1 LVSMDLQM
9 FSCLL
14 THDCAT
20 GTSPAVMS
28 TPTED
33 VGFLASEEYT
43 SRISSPH
50 PQSAEHHHKTPSN
63 HSQTH
68 VDSPLSRESIPTE
81 ATAKSDLLGAQIPS
95 PGVENVLE
103 SEVED
108 DDIVHI
114 DPQERRTSTVYGL
127 AGQMES
133 TESLGRHGGTPGEGD
148 EFFNEHGY
156 SAPILAADEVAKNPF
171 GYELQPAVSPMHERS
186 VTEPPYYR
194 SGSASSSRPSS
205 RPASIH
211 GGIAGIRFQSDFDRD
226 SHHTPLEDL
235 DEYEPL
241 FPEDEKKGASGA
253 KGKHPTVADKLNRP
267 DLKNRR
273 FPSQDIWEDTPNSL
287 HYTATV
293 SNPQLPEEKEET
305 TIMKNLH
312 VREGETPE
320 QAFARRQEELAEAEA
335 ADADSFLNRE
345 KKPWSHNADLDV
357 RPNMKQR
364 FPSRDIWESTPDSL
378 QLTTTV
384 SHPQLDEKDMMSPSE
399 DRPTTDAV
407 AYHQEKAAAGIDL
420 GEEEGRATTG
430 ISSILK
436 PQVPARPTK
445 QKAVGVQSTSAASS
459 PIDKTAPPVPAKSKP
474 QVPARP
480 AKLVQKDSE
489 TAPLT
494 KVTSAS
500 SSKSVESEQ
509 GSQAAPIIKA
519 KPPVPSRPVGSKIAA
534 LQGGFMS
541 DLNKRLQLGPQA
553 LKKEEP
559 AAEEVEE
566 EKEKA
571 PLSDARKGR
580 ARGPVR
586 RVPAKSPAPATELAA
601 ATAET
606 TTLGFSK
613 PTALWHID
621 PDDDMLG
628 VNFSGNKASVFP
640 ESNATT
646 VPESKETVVPESK
659 APESSA
665 PTLATNTAGESLHD
679 AAEVAPSTEQASASL
694 PSSIEDLHAQETED
708 QRKHME
714 AAAEDQSSTP
724 PQLSAEPPVV
734 SSANDEPA
742 TNNLSGSTGIIKP
755 IVEPTEEQ
763 SSPAESDNPP
773 AAGVM
778 EKLETVLGG
787 KEALTEGDGQDSIE
801 KEQMLSSF
809 QQ

>member
-1 LVSMDLQM
+1 VTI
-9 FSCLL
+9 LL
-14 THDCAT
+14 STCVLMHDCIV

-43 SRISSPH
+43 SRMSSPH
-50 PQSAEHHHKTPSN
+50 PQSTEQHHKPPSI
-63 HSQTH
+63 HSQIH
-68 VDSPLSRESIPTE
+68 VDSPLKKESIPAD
-81 ATAKSDLLGAQIPS
+81 ATAKSDLPGAQIPS
-95 PGVENVLE
+95 IGAENVLE

-114 DPQERRTSTVYGL
+114 DPAERRASAVYGL

-171 GYELQPAVSPMHERS
+171 GYELQPAVSLMHERN
-186 VTEPPYYR
+186 VTEAPHYR
-194 SGSASSSRPSS
+194 TGSASSSRPSS
-205 RPASIH
+205 RPVSIH
-211 GGIAGIRFQSDFDRD
+211 GGVAGIRFQSDFDRD

-241 FPEDEKKGASGA
+241 FPDDEKKGASGTQ
-253 KGKHPTVADKLNRP
+253 GKHLTIADKLNRP
-267 DLKNRR
+267 DLKNRK

-293 SNPQLPEEKEET
+293 SSPQLPEENEENT
-305 TIMKNLH
+305 MMKNFP
-312 VREGETPE
+312 VREGGTPE

-345 KKPWSHNADLDV
+345 KKPWPHNADLDT
-357 RPNMKQR
+357 RPTLKQR
-364 FPSRDIWESTPDSL
+364 FPSRDIWESSPDSL

-384 SHPQLDEKDMMSPSE
+384 SHPQLDEKDMMSPPE
-399 DRPTTDAV
+399 DRPTTGAV
-407 AYHQEKAAAGIDL
+407 AYHQEKAAAGMEL

-430 ISSILK
+430 IASTLK
-436 PQVPARPTK
+436 PQVPARPIK
-445 QKAVGVQSTSAASS
+445 QKPAGVPSSSATSS
-459 PIDKTAPPVPAKSKP
+459 PTDKTAPPVPVKSKP

-480 AKLVQKDSE
+480 AKPMSKDSE

-500 SSKSVESEQ
+500 SSKSVESDQ
-509 GSQAAPIIKA
+509 GSQAAPAIKA

-553 LKKEEP
+553 PKKEEP
-559 AAEEVEE
+559 AAEAVEE

-586 RVPAKSPAPATELAA
+586 RAPAKSPAPDPELASATAA
-601 ATAET
+601 ATA
-606 TTLGFSK
+606 LGFSK
-613 PTALWHID
+613 PITLWHIN
-621 PDDDMLG
+621 PDDSMLG
-628 VNFSGNKASVFP
+628 TNSSGIKVS
-640 ESNATT
+640 
-646 VPESKETVVPESK
+646 ETSESK
-659 APESSA
+659 APTVLESKDTVTPETKA
-665 PTLATNTAGESLHD
+665 PDSSVPILATNTAGESLHEGTK
-679 AAEVAPSTEQASASL
+679 AGPSTEQASAPTS
-694 PSSIEDLHAQETED
+694 SSIEDLHAQETED
-708 QRKHME
+708 QRKHMV
-714 AAAEDQSSTP
+714 AAADDQSSTP
-724 PQLSAEPPVV
+724 SKPSDQPPVV
-734 SSANDEPA
+734 SHSKEEAA
-742 TNNLSGSTGIIKP
+742 TEDLSGSKGMIKP
-755 IVEPTEEQ
+755 RVESKEEQ
-763 SSPAESDNPP
+763 LRPP
-773 AAGVM
+773 QSNETPVAGVK

-787 KEALTEGDGQDSIE
+787 EEALTEGEGHNSAE
-801 KEQMLSSF
+801 TEQIPGSF
-809 QQ
+809 EQ

>member
-1 LVSMDLQM
+1 MT
-9 FSCLL
+9 FI
-14 THDCAT
+14 

-43 SRISSPH
+43 SRMSSPH
-50 PQSAEHHHKTPSN
+50 PQSTENHHKAASV

-68 VDSPLSRESIPTE
+68 VDSPLRKESIPTE
-81 ATAKSDLLGAQIPS
+81 ATAKNDPTDAHIASLGAD
-95 PGVENVLE
+95 NVLE

-114 DPQERRTSTVYGL
+114 DPPERRASIVYGL

-171 GYELQPAVSPMHERS
+171 GYELQPAVSPMHERNF
-186 VTEPPYYR
+186 TEAVHYR
-194 SGSASSSRPSS
+194 SASASSSRPSS

-241 FPEDEKKGASGA
+241 FPEDEKKGASGTKA
-253 KGKHPTVADKLNRP
+253 KHLTVVDKLSRP
-267 DLKNRR
+267 DLKNRK

-293 SNPQLPEEKEET
+293 SSPQLPEEKEEST
-305 TIMKNLH
+305 MMKNLH

-335 ADADSFLNRE
+335 VDADSFLNRE
-345 KKPWSHNADLDV
+345 KKPWSRNADLDS
-357 RPNMKQR
+357 RSAMKQR

-384 SHPQLDEKDMMSPSE
+384 SHPQLDEKDIMSPPD
-399 DRPTTDAV
+399 DRATTGAI
-407 AYHQEKAAAGIDL
+407 ASHQEKAAEGIDL

-430 ISSILK
+430 IASTLK

-445 QKAVGVQSTSAASS
+445 TKPFGVSSSSAASS
-459 PIDKTAPPVPAKSKP
+459 PTDRAAPSVPVKSKP
-474 QVPARP
+474 QVPVRP
-480 AKLVQKDSE
+480 VKSTSKDYE

-500 SSKSVESEQ
+500 SSKSVESDQ
-509 GSQAAPIIKA
+509 GSQAAPVIKA

-553 LKKEEP
+553 PRKEEP
-559 AAEEVEE
+559 ATEEVEE
-566 EKEKA
+566 EKEKT

-586 RVPAKSPAPATELAA
+586 RAPAKSPAPATEMAAA
-601 ATAET
+601 ATAT

-613 PTALWHID
+613 PATLWHID
-621 PDDDMLG
+621 PDDGMLG
-628 VNFSGNKASVFP
+628 MHFGGNNASATSGSKDTS
-640 ESNATT
+640 
-646 VPESKETVVPESK
+646 VPETKALESL
-659 APESSA
+659 A

-679 AAEVAPSTEQASASL
+679 TTDVGLSSEHPPPPL
-694 PSSIEDLHAQETED
+694 PSLIEGLHAQEMQD
-708 QRKHME
+708 QRKHMV
-714 AAAEDQSSTP
+714 AAADDQSSTP
-724 PQLSAEPPVV
+724 IKPSDLPVV
-734 SSANDEPA
+734 AFSSKEEPA
-742 TNNLSGSTGIIKP
+742 TEDLSGSLETIKP
-755 IVEPTEEQ
+755 ITESKEKPHPT
-763 SSPAESDNPP
+763 ASDDSIV
-773 AAGVM
+773 AGM
-778 EKLETVLGG
+778 KEKLETVLGG
-787 KEALTEGDGQDSIE
+787 KEALTEGDGHDSAE
-801 KEQMLSSF
+801 TEQIPGSLE
-809 QQ
+809 Q

>member
-1 LVSMDLQM
+1 M
-9 FSCLL
+9 
-14 THDCAT
+14 HDRIS

-43 SRISSPH
+43 SRMSSPH
-50 PQSAEHHHKTPSN
+50 PQSVEQHHRPPSL

-68 VDSPLSRESIPTE
+68 VDSPLRRESFPTDAK
-81 ATAKSDLLGAQIPS
+81 ATSDLPEAEIPS
-95 PGVENVLE
+95 SGVENVHE
-103 SEVED
+103 SEVEE

-114 DPQERRTSTVYGL
+114 DPPERRASALYGL
-127 AGQMES
+127 PGHMES
-133 TESLGRHGGTPGEGD
+133 TESLGRHDGTPGEGD

-186 VTEPPYYR
+186 VTEPPQYR
-194 SGSASSSRPSS
+194 TGSASSSRPSS
-205 RPASIH
+205 RPVSIH
-211 GGIAGIRFQSDFDRD
+211 GGIAGIRFQSEFERD

-241 FPEDEKKGASGA
+241 FPDDEKKGVSSTQ
-253 KGKHPTVADKLNRP
+253 GKHLKVADALNRP
-267 DLKNRR
+267 DLKNRK

-293 SNPQLPEEKEET
+293 SSPQLPEEKEENT
-305 TIMKNLH
+305 VMKNLH

-345 KKPWSHNADLDV
+345 KKPWSHNADLDA

-384 SHPQLDEKDMMSPSE
+384 SHPQLEEKDIMSPPE
-399 DRPTTDAV
+399 DRPTTGAV

-430 ISSILK
+430 IASTLK

-445 QKAVGVQSTSAASS
+445 QKTAGVSSTSATSS
-459 PIDKTAPPVPAKSKP
+459 PTDKTAPPVPVKSKP

-480 AKLVQKDSE
+480 AKSISKDSE
-489 TAPLT
+489 TAPLS

-500 SSKSVESEQ
+500 SSKSVESDQ
-509 GSQAAPIIKA
+509 GSQAASITKA

-534 LQGGFMS
+534 LHDGFLS

-553 LKKEEP
+553 PKKEEP
-559 AAEEVEE
+559 VSEAVEE
-566 EKEKA
+566 ETEKA

-586 RVPAKSPAPATELAA
+586 KAPAMTPAPGPELSTTTASAMAA
-601 ATAET
+601 A

-613 PTALWHID
+613 PTTLWHID
-621 PDDDMLG
+621 PKDDMLSTNLG
-628 VNFSGNKASVFP
+628 GSKVSDIS
-640 ESNATT
+640 
-646 VPESKETVVPESK
+646 ESKTATLPELKNTPVSETK
-659 APESSA
+659 APELSA
-665 PTLATNTAGESLHD
+665 PILATNTAGESLQD
-679 AAEVAPSTEQASASL
+679 ATESGPNTEQASAPL
-694 PSSIEDLHAQETED
+694 FSSIGDLHAQKTD
-708 QRKHME
+708 NQLRNVV
-714 AAAEDQSSTP
+714 ATADDQSSTP
-724 PQLSAEPPVV
+724 SKPGDQPPVIST
-734 SSANDEPA
+734 SSEGDAAPGD
-742 TNNLSGSTGIIKP
+742 LSGSTGTIKP
-755 IVEPTEEQ
+755 SAYSEEEQ
-763 SSPAESDNPP
+763 LHQLESDEPP
-773 AAGVM
+773 ITGIK
-778 EKLETVLGG
+778 ENLETVLGG
-787 KEALTEGDGQDSIE
+787 KEAITEGDGHNIVETGQVPGSF
-801 KEQMLSSF
+801 EQ
-809 QQ
+809 

>member
-1 LVSMDLQM
+1 VQGLVSMFLQIS
-9 FSCLL
+9 SCLL
-14 THDCAT
+14 THDCAA

-33 VGFLASEEYT
+33 VGFLASEEYA
-43 SRISSPH
+43 SRMSSPH
-50 PQSAEHHHKTPSN
+50 PQSIEYHSKAPSN
-63 HSQTH
+63 QSQAH
-68 VDSPLSRESIPTE
+68 VDSPLKNESIPTE
-81 ATAKSDLLGAQIPS
+81 VIAKSDLSGAQIPS
-95 PGVENVLE
+95 PGAENTLE

-114 DPQERRTSTVYGL
+114 DPPERRASTVYGL
-127 AGQMES
+127 AGHIES
-133 TESLGRHGGTPGEGD
+133 TESLGRHVGTPGEGD
-148 EFFNEHGY
+148 EFFNEHVY

-186 VTEPPYYR
+186 VTEPPHYK

-205 RPASIH
+205 RPVSIH
-211 GGIAGIRFQSDFDRD
+211 GGIAGIRFQPDFDRD

-241 FPEDEKKGASGA
+241 FPDDENKGASTTE
-253 KGKHPTVADKLNRP
+253 GKPLTVADKLNRS
-267 DLKNRR
+267 DLKNRK

-293 SNPQLPEEKEET
+293 SNPQLPEEKEES

-312 VREGETPE
+312 IREGETPE

-345 KKPWSHNADLDV
+345 KKPWSHNANPDT
-357 RPNMKQR
+357 RPVLKQR

-384 SHPQLDEKDMMSPSE
+384 SHPQLDERDMMSPPE
-399 DRPTTDAV
+399 DRPTIGAV
-407 AYHQEKAAAGIDL
+407 AYHQEKVAAGTDL

-430 ISSILK
+430 VVSTLK
-436 PQVPARPTK
+436 PQIPARPTK
-445 QKAVGVQSTSAASS
+445 QKPVGVLSTSAASS
-459 PIDKTAPPVPAKSKP
+459 PTDKTAPPVPAKSKP

-480 AKLVQKDSE
+480 AKSMSKEPE

-494 KVTSAS
+494 KVTSSS

-509 GSQAAPIIKA
+509 GSQAAPIVKA

-553 LKKEEP
+553 PKKEEP
-559 AAEEVEE
+559 AAEVVEE

-586 RVPAKSPAPATELAA
+586 RAPAKSPAPATELAT
-601 ATAET
+601 ATTAT
-606 TTLGFSK
+606 TTLDFSK
-613 PTALWHID
+613 PTMLWYID
-621 PDDDMLG
+621 PDDGILG
-628 VNFSGNKASVFP
+628 MNFSGNKASV
-640 ESNATT
+640 
-646 VPESKETVVPESK
+646 VPESE
-659 APESSA
+659 APESSV

-679 AAEVAPSTEQASASL
+679 VLEVAPSAEQASAPL

-708 QRKHME
+708 QRKHMVV
-714 AAAEDQSSTP
+714 AAEDQLNTSSKP
-724 PQLSAEPPVV
+724 SDEPLVV
-734 SSANDEPA
+734 SSANDETA
-742 TNNLSGSTGIIKP
+742 TNDFSGSTGTIEP
-755 IVEPTEEQ
+755 IGEPSKQ
-763 SSPAESDNPP
+763 PFNPAESDSPL
-773 AAGVM
+773 AADVK

-787 KEALTEGDGQDSIE
+787 EEALTEGGGRDSTE
-801 KEQMLSSF
+801 KEQMPSSSE
-809 QQ
+809 Q

>member
-1 LVSMDLQM
+1 MK
-9 FSCLL
+9 LL
-14 THDCAT
+14 
-20 GTSPAVMS
+20 
-28 TPTED
+28 
-33 VGFLASEEYT
+33 
-43 SRISSPH
+43 RI
-50 PQSAEHHHKTPSN
+50 
-63 HSQTH
+63 
-68 VDSPLSRESIPTE
+68 PL
-81 ATAKSDLLGAQIPS
+81 D
-95 PGVENVLE
+95 
-103 SEVED
+103 
-108 DDIVHI
+108 
-114 DPQERRTSTVYGL
+114 
-127 AGQMES
+127 
-133 TESLGRHGGTPGEGD
+133 
-148 EFFNEHGY
+148 
-156 SAPILAADEVAKNPF
+156 
-171 GYELQPAVSPMHERS
+171 YELQPAVSPMHERS
-186 VTEPPYYR
+186 VTEPPHYR

-205 RPASIH
+205 RPTSIH

-241 FPEDEKKGASGA
+241 FPDDEKKGASGT
-253 KGKHPTVADKLNRP
+253 KGKQLTVADNLNRP
-267 DLKNRR
+267 DLKNRK

-293 SNPQLPEEKEET
+293 SNPQLPEEKEES

-345 KKPWSHNADLDV
+345 KKPWPHNADLDT
-357 RPNMKQR
+357 RLTMKQR

-384 SHPQLDEKDMMSPSE
+384 SNPQLDEKDMMSLPE
-399 DRPTTDAV
+399 DRPTTGAV

-430 ISSILK
+430 IASTLK
-436 PQVPARPTK
+436 PQIPARPTK
-445 QKAVGVQSTSAASS
+445 QKPVGVQSTSAASS
-459 PIDKTAPPVPAKSKP
+459 PTDKTAPPVPAKSKP

-480 AKLVQKDSE
+480 AKSMSKDSE

-509 GSQAAPIIKA
+509 GSQAAPVVKA
-519 KPPVPSRPVGSKIAA
+519 RPPVPSRPVGSKIAA
-534 LQGGFMS
+534 LQGGFLS

-553 LKKEEP
+553 PKKEEP

-586 RVPAKSPAPATELAA
+586 RAPAKSPSPATELAA
-601 ATAET
+601 ATTAT
-606 TTLGFSK
+606 TSLSFSK
-613 PTALWHID
+613 STTLWHID
-621 PDDDMLG
+621 PDDGVLG
-628 VNFSGNKASVFP
+628 MDFSGNKASVV
-640 ESNATT
+640 S
-646 VPESKETVVPESK
+646 ESKVS
-659 APESSA
+659 ESSA

-694 PSSIEDLHAQETED
+694 PSSIEDLHVQETED
-708 QRKHME
+708 QRKHMV

-724 PQLSAEPPVV
+724 SKPSDELPVV
-734 SSANDEPA
+734 SSVNDEPA
-742 TNNLSGSTGIIKP
+742 TDGLSGSTATIKP
-755 IVEPTEEQ
+755 IAEPTRDQ
-763 SSPAESDNPP
+763 PNPVESDDLP
-773 AAGVM
+773 AASVK

-787 KEALTEGDGQDSIE
+787 KEALTEGDGQDSTE
-801 KEQMLSSF
+801 SEQMLGSF
-809 QQ
+809 EQ

>member
-1 LVSMDLQM
+1 MVLLI
-9 FSCLL
+9 FSCVLI
-14 THDCAT
+14 HDCAT

-43 SRISSPH
+43 SRMSSPH
-50 PQSAEHHHKTPSN
+50 PQSAEYHHKAPSN

-68 VDSPLSRESIPTE
+68 VDSSLRKESIPTE
-81 ATAKSDLLGAQIPS
+81 ATSKSDLPGAQIPS
-95 PGVENVLE
+95 PGAENVLE

-114 DPQERRTSTVYGL
+114 GPPEQRASTLYGL

-133 TESLGRHGGTPGEGD
+133 TESLGRHVGTPGEGD

-186 VTEPPYYR
+186 VTEPPHYR
-194 SGSASSSRPSS
+194 TGSASSSRPSS
-205 RPASIH
+205 RPVSIH

-241 FPEDEKKGASGA
+241 FPEDEKKGVSGTKA
-253 KGKHPTVADKLNRP
+253 KHLTAADKLNRP
-267 DLKNRR
+267 DLKNRK

-293 SNPQLPEEKEET
+293 SSPQLPEEKEEST
-305 TIMKNLH
+305 VMKNLH
-312 VREGETPE
+312 VREDESPE

-345 KKPWSHNADLDV
+345 KKPWSHSADLDMQ
-357 RPNMKQR
+357 PLMKQR

-384 SHPQLDEKDMMSPSE
+384 SNPQLDEKDMISPPE
-399 DRPTTDAV
+399 ERPTTGTV

-430 ISSILK
+430 MASTLK

-445 QKAVGVQSTSAASS
+445 QKPVGIHSSSAASS
-459 PIDKTAPPVPAKSKP
+459 PTDKTAPPVPAKSKP
-474 QVPARP
+474 QVPIRLARSMS
-480 AKLVQKDSE
+480 KDSE

-509 GSQAAPIIKA
+509 GSQATPVVKA

-553 LKKEEP
+553 PKKEEP

-586 RVPAKSPAPATELAA
+586 RAPAKSPAPATELAA
-601 ATAET
+601 ATAAT

-613 PTALWHID
+613 PTTLWHID
-621 PDDDMLG
+621 PDEGMLG
-628 VNFSGNKASVFP
+628 MSFNKDSVM
-640 ESNATT
+640 S
-646 VPESKETVVPESK
+646 ESK
-659 APESSA
+659 ATTLIESKDSTVPDSKA
-665 PTLATNTAGESLHD
+665 AETSTPTLATNTAGESLHD
-679 AAEVAPSTEQASASL
+679 AAEVGPSTELASGPAS
-694 PSSIEDLHAQETED
+694 SSIEDLHAQETED
-708 QRKHME
+708 QRKHMV
-714 AAAEDQSSTP
+714 AAGEDQSSTP
-724 PQLSAEPPVV
+724 SKPSDEPPII
-734 SSANDEPA
+734 SFGKEETTMED
-742 TNNLSGSTGIIKP
+742 LLGSTGTIKP
-755 IVEPTEEQ
+755 
-763 SSPAESDNPP
+763 SAESKQEQLHPP
-773 AAGVM
+773 ESDHPVAGVK

-787 KEALTEGDGQDSIE
+787 KEALTEGDSHNSAE
-801 KEQMLSSF
+801 KEQMLGSF
-809 QQ
+809 EQ